1 MGMNEFTSALSG
13 ALHEEAKEIA
23 MSADLQRAERQLQES
38 IRSVDR
44 RRRVWVAV
52 AAAAAILVVAAGI
65 TLGVKPE
72 AAPPTRPVPTT
83 TSRSPEPVAV
93 QADHL
98 TPPLTVQLPHW
109 VASADPRYYANGY
122 HYDQHDGDRAIT
134 LFSVGYMYP
143 LDATEI
149 AHPGYAALV
158 ADWKAVQT
166 QGYGTVSDVAT
177 TTVDGRPATTMTAR
191 LSRGADGF
199 AYCQSATDVRT
210 DPDTCTAVYPG
221 RTYHLA
227 IVDQGPAEP
236 PTLVWESSTTDFTS
250 NATRSRAAIAA
261 ELGTWLATI
270 RFR

>member
-1 MGMNEFTSALSG
+1 MNEFTSALSA

-23 MSADLQRAERQLQES
+23 MSADMQQAERQLQES

-44 RRRVWVAV
+44 RRRVWIAV
-52 AAAAAILVVAAGI
+52 AAAAAVLFVAAGI
-65 TLGVKPE
+65 TLGIKLPK
-72 AAPPTRPVPTT
+72 AAPPAHPNPTT
-83 TSRSPEPVAV
+83 TIQSPKPIVF
-93 QADHL
+93 QANHL

-109 VASADPRYYANGY
+109 VATAQPSYYAHGY

-134 LFSVGYMYP
+134 LLSVGYMYP
-143 LDATEI
+143 LDAARI

-177 TTVDGRPATTMTAR
+177 TTVDGKPATTMTVR
-191 LSRGADGF
+191 LAKGADGF
-199 AYCQSATDVRT
+199 AYCQSATNART
-210 DPDTCTAVYPG
+210 DPDVCVAVYPG
-221 RTYHLA
+221 RTYQLA
-227 IVDQGPAEP
+227 IVDQGTAEP

-250 NATRSRAAIAA
+250 NGANSRAAIAS

-270 RFR
+270 RFH